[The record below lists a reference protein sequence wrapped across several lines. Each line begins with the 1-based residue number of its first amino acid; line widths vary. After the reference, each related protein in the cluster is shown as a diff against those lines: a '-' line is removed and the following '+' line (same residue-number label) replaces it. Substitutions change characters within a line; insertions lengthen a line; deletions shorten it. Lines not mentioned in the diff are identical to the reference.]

1 MHDFKIISKSKS
13 ILGESPLWDEKCH
26 KLYWVD
32 IEGKKLHSWN
42 FKSKNIE
49 SWNFKNRICSI
60 SLTDNE
66 NILLCAFEK
75 YFAFYNMNSK
85 EIKKI
90 NLDINLSDTVRFND
104 GKTDDYGRFWCGT
117 MSEANPKTKEAC
129 IYMLDENLN
138 LKTMFKNI
146 YISNSLTNI
155 RDTKGMYFSDSYTKK
170 IYKATLTDDLNELK
184 HVKVFKNNS
193 NLKGAPDGST
203 TDKYGNLWNAEW
215 DGSRLVKYD
224 PDGNILEEVAVPVK
238 RPTSC
243 VFGGPNLDILFITSA
258 ECESDKDTSINGN
271 LIYFRTNTK
280 GVFSNRFSINNL
292 KI

>member
-1 MHDFKIISKSKS
+1 MFLLDLYMDEYPDSIFCIVLVDLRSNKMVDQFDGAGEVDFPSWWQSKIFKAKDALVGAKQYLDFELNEPKI
-13 ILGESPLWDEKCH
+13 DAV
-26 KLYWVD
+26 VD
-32 IEGKKLHSWN
+32 IA
-42 FKSKNIE
+42 
-49 SWNFKNRICSI
+49 
-60 SLTDNE
+60 TDVVDE
-66 NILLCAFEK
+66 
-75 YFAFYNMNSK
+75 
-85 EIKKI
+85 
-90 NLDINLSDTVRFND
+90 TVE
-104 GKTDDYGRFWCGT
+104 DYIT
-117 MSEANPKTKEAC
+117 SV
-129 IYMLDENLN
+129 
-138 LKTMFKNI
+138 
-146 YISNSLTNI
+146 
-155 RDTKGMYFSDSYTKK
+155 
-170 IYKATLTDDLNELK
+170 DDLNELK

-224 PDGNILEEVAVPVK
+224 TDGNILEEVAVPVK